1 MTGIEYNKVKIGTVE
16 EEDIYEIN
24 TSIDH
29 DLKVNG
35 YINGID
41 ITKLLKL
48 ENDALI
54 IKDILSFTYT
64 YTILINFTYTYI
76 I

>member
-1 MTGIEYNKVKIGTVE
+1 M
-16 EEDIYEIN
+16 YEIN

-54 IKDILSFTYT
+54 IKDILSFNS
-64 YTILINFTYTYI
+64 LINLVIDTESGSDDKLI
-76 I
+76 IRFPNDNSIVFES